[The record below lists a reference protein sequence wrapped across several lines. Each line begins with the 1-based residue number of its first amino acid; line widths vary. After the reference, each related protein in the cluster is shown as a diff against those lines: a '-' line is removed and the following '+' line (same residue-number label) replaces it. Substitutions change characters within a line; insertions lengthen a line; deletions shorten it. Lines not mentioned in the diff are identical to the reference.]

1 MGRRAGDEQFPDLVL
16 ISPWHQ
22 PCRPLLCLFPGTAL
36 GLFYVSSPDVLPL
49 KRALQSLPTGTP
61 TFRLGVCFIWMP
73 PCLTPEATSSPTQR
87 NLSRSMAGI
96 PKMPSCLSWLTPLQ
110 HNAVPWV
117 SNGVTIAVVS
127 AQGQECI
134 LRKVS
139 TCDIRACLTV
149 SDSVG
154 QETQDKVEVRG
165 CSQGNLFAVNRS
177 ISERSPP

>member
-1 MGRRAGDEQFPDLVL
+1 MGRRAGDEQLPDLVL
-16 ISPWHQ
+16 ISLWHQ
-22 PCRPLLCLFPGTAL
+22 PCQPLLCLFPGTAL

-49 KRALQSLPTGTP
+49 KRALQSLPTGSP
-61 TFRLGVCFIWMP
+61 TLRLGVCFILMP

-117 SNGVTIAVVS
+117 SVIST
-127 AQGQECI
+127 QGQECI

-139 TCDIRACLTV
+139 ICDIRACLTV
-149 SDSVG
+149 LDSVD

-165 CSQGNLFAVNRS
+165 CSQINLFGVNRS